1 MSSKA
6 MKPVLPGEIAVD
18 ESLRRVISV
27 QGAEQKLTGVRT
39 MNNTGSWDRFDTDQG
54 YAVVNKANV
63 LMYVIR
69 DGKQF

>member
-1 MSSKA
+1 MAKTQ
-6 MKPVLPGEIAVD
+6 PVSLKGEILVN

-27 QGAEQKLTGVRT
+27 NGTEQKLTGVT
-39 MNNTGSWDRFDTDQG
+39 SVNNTGSWDRFDTDQG
-54 YAVVNKANV
+54 YAVVNKENV

>member
-1 MSSKA
+1 MGKV
-6 MKPVLPGEIAVD
+6 KPVALKGEIPVN
-18 ESLRRVISV
+18 ESLRRIISIN
-27 QGAEQKLTGVRT
+27 GAEQKVTGVKSV
-39 MNNTGSWDRFDTDQG
+39 NNTGSWDRFDTDQG

>member
-1 MSSKA
+1 MAKA
-6 MKPVLPGEIAVD
+6 AERVALKGEILVN

-27 QGAEQKLTGVRT
+27 NGAEQKLTGVSSV
-39 MNNTGSWDRFDTDQG
+39 NNTGSWDRFDSDQG
-54 YAVVNKANV
+54 YAVVNKENV

>member
-1 MSSKA
+1 MAKQA
-6 MKPVLPGEIAVD
+6 KVTLKGDIPVN

-27 QGAEQKLTGVRT
+27 NGAEQKLTGVSSV
-39 MNNTGSWDRFDTDQG
+39 NNTGSWDRFDTEQG